1 MNLFCRMELHLS
13 HPILLGLHKLSIQN
27 IKWSDVCKKNVFLLS
42 IHWDISFLSYCR
54 NKNFYSRHLISFCT
68 YQSVKFLKCNYLV
81 LWLKKVLCKN
91 FNCSN
96 ASKCAVFSLDWKDMR
111 KKRFS
116 CSRFDLLISHHLLF
130 VTNAEDLD
138 SINASSFHYILYWLA
153 LCTYDFQNMS
163 PATTKQKDTISMIII
178 TGRHSFI
185 H

>member
-1 MNLFCRMELHLS
+1 MIWRL
-13 HPILLGLHKLSIQN
+13 Q
-27 IKWSDVCKKNVFLLS
+27 KNVFLLF

-96 ASKCAVFSLDWKDMR
+96 ACKFAVFFRLKGYERGKSL
-111 KKRFS
+111 
-116 CSRFDLLISHHLLF
+116 CSSLDLLISHHSLS

-138 SINASSFHYILYWLA
+138 SFNASSLHYILYWVAYKKPTILKTCPQI
-153 LCTYDFQNMS
+153 LQS
-163 PATTKQKDTISMIII
+163 KQIP
-178 TGRHSFI
+178 
-185 H
+185 

>member
-1 MNLFCRMELHLS
+1 MEVHLS
-13 HPILLGLHKLSIQN
+13 HPILLCLHKLSIQN

-42 IHWDISFLSYCR
+42 IHWNISFLSYCR

-111 KKRFS
+111 EESLWVVGSICSFSIIICNKRKRL
-116 CSRFDLLISHHLLF
+116 RFDKCTFLSLYLVLIGSQ
-130 VTNAEDLD
+130 
-138 SINASSFHYILYWLA
+138 II
-153 LCTYDFQNMS
+153 YDFENMS
-163 PATTKQKDTISMIII
+163 PATTKQKDTIRMIII
-178 TGRHSFI
+178 TGRHSSI